1 MSLKKRSGI
10 ILQRAVSVLGIAIT
24 VCGVIAKNLDIMSL
38 GILIVWIGNMIFCLG
53 DFQKR
58 FFFFLFQCTFF
69 TFLLGRIVVSYLRN
83 QKWWIELGQAYENN
97 CFAIVAIAISLVS
110 LLLGA
115 IITEAFWKVKKTKA
129 ESYKGGSEFRKNLQ
143 AVALIVFFIT
153 FIFFCIQ
160 EGEKLYYVWDRSYLE
175 YYTGFHQQF
184 PFWVYTIASFMKYSL
199 CLYLATLPNKKR
211 TIIPLV
217 MYVFSNI
224 PSLLIGMRNPIVL
237 SVLFALSYYVL
248 RNVLDNKEKWF
259 GRFEKISLAICIP
272 VGIIF
277 LAAYSYIRSD
287 QSVKSFNPFKL
298 FTEFFYGQGVTLNVL
313 TRGYGYRLNLP
324 ERDFRNYTFG
334 GIIDYIVHG
343 NVGQFI
349 FGTEALPEGNCWTNG
364 RISNNLSHNL
374 SYVVMQEDYL
384 NGRGLGSSY
393 ILENY
398 IDFGYIGVAVFSI
411 ILGGLL
417 IWFMRGI
424 GKNNLLNTIML
435 VSLTEI
441 FYIPRAEATGW
452 LTFIVTLQFWVC
464 ILACYIGAYILGKW
478 KWLSLLLEKLKIKVK
493 ADSSMD

>member
-1 MSLKKRSGI
+1 MESKRRSVIVFQIIVTLLGI
-10 ILQRAVSVLGIAIT
+10 IATAYGVSS
-24 VCGVIAKNLDIMSL
+24 KKLDAMSA
-38 GILIVWIGNMIFCLG
+38 GILIIWIGNMIFCLEE
-53 DFQKR
+53 FQKR

-69 TFLLGRIVVSYLRN
+69 TFLLGRIVVSYLRG
-83 QKWWIELGQAYENN
+83 QKWWTEIGQAYENN
-97 CFAIVAIAISLVS
+97 CFAVVAIAISLVS
-110 LLLGA
+110 LYLGA
-115 IITEAFWKVKKTKA
+115 VITEYFWNRKKTVNFEWN
-129 ESYKGGSEFRKNLQ
+129 ESKIEYRKNLQ
-143 AVALIVFFIT
+143 AIALCVFLVT

-160 EGEKLYYVWDRSYLE
+160 EGEKLFYVWDKSYVE

-199 CLYLATLPNKKR
+199 CLYLATLPSKKR
-211 TIIPLV
+211 SFIPLV
-217 MYVFSNI
+217 MYVISNI

-237 SVLFALSYYVL
+237 SILFALSYYVL
-248 RNVLDNKEKWF
+248 RNILDNKEKWF
-259 GRFEKISLAICIP
+259 GRLEKICIVITIP
-272 VGIIF
+272 IGVVF

-287 QSVKSFNPFKL
+287 QALKTINPFRL

-324 ERDFRNYTFG
+324 EREFRNYTFG

-343 NVGQFI
+343 NIGQLL

-374 SYVVMQEDYL
+374 SYVIMKEEYL
-384 NGRGLGSSY
+384 SGRGLGSSY

-424 GKNNLLNTIML
+424 GKSNLLNAIML
-435 VSLTEI
+435 ISLTEI

-452 LTFIVTLQFWVC
+452 LTFIVTLQFWAC
-464 ILACYIGAYILGKW
+464 ILACYVGAWILGKW
-478 KWLSLLLEKLKIKVK
+478 RWLSLLLEKMRIKVK
-493 ADSSMD
+493 E

>member
-1 MSLKKRSGI
+1 MKSKRKTMIIFQIMVTLLGI
-10 ILQRAVSVLGIAIT
+10 IVT
-24 VCGVIAKNLDIMSL
+24 VVGVCSKNLDVMSA
-38 GILIVWIGNMIFCLG
+38 GILIIWIGNMIFCLEE
-53 DFQKR
+53 FQKR

-69 TFLLGRIVVSYLRN
+69 TFLLGRIVVSYLRG
-83 QKWWIELGQAYENN
+83 QKWWTEIGQAYENN
-97 CFAIVAIAISLVS
+97 CFAVVAIAISLVS
-110 LLLGA
+110 LYLGA
-115 IITEAFWKVKKTKA
+115 VITEYFWNRKKTVNFERN
-129 ESYKGGSEFRKNLQ
+129 ESKIEYRKNLQ
-143 AVALIVFFIT
+143 AIALCVFLVT

-160 EGEKLYYVWDRSYLE
+160 EGEKLFYVWDKSYVE

-199 CLYLATLPNKKR
+199 CLYLATLPSKKR
-211 TIIPLV
+211 SFIPLV
-217 MYVFSNI
+217 MYVISNI

-237 SVLFALSYYVL
+237 SILFALSYYVL
-248 RNVLDNKEKWF
+248 RNILDNKEKWF
-259 GRFEKISLAICIP
+259 GRLEKICIAITIP
-272 VGIIF
+272 VGVVF

-287 QSVKSFNPFKL
+287 QALKTINPFSL

-324 ERDFRNYTFG
+324 EREFRNYTFG

-343 NVGQFI
+343 NVGQLL

-374 SYVVMQEDYL
+374 SYVIMKEDYL

-398 IDFGYIGVAVFSI
+398 IDFGYLGVAIFSL
-411 ILGGLL
+411 ILGYLL
-417 IWFMRGI
+417 IWFIRGI
-424 GKNNLLNTIML
+424 GKNCLLNTIIL

-452 LTFIVTLQFWVC
+452 LTFIVTLQFWACIIACYVGTW
-464 ILACYIGAYILGKW
+464 ILAKW
-478 KWLSLLLEKLKIKVK
+478 KWPSLLLEKLRIKVK
-493 ADSSMD
+493 E